1 MAILSRS
8 GGALDMRKRSLD
20 DLARKIAPRHPTN
33 QACLDYCNAQSASE
47 VGQQHEFETC
57 DGASGRPPIADI
69 PASGRDRRDGPRAA
83 VDSLVDQGISVE
95 K

>member
-47 VGQQHEFETC
+47 MGQI
-57 DGASGRPPIADI
+57 RP
-69 PASGRDRRDGPRAA
+69 S
-83 VDSLVDQGISVE
+83 
-95 K
+95 